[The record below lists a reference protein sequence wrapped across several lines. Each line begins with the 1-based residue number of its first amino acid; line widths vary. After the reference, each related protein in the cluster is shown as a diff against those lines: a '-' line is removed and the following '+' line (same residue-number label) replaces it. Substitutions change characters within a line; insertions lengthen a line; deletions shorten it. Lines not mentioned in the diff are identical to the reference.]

1 MIFGDERLADKFT
14 NENSVFI
21 VYRGH
26 GVYFEFESG
35 NDGVNYIA
43 NSCSIGDSFYMRRII
58 KTPVQHSDDIAVDLF
73 AEKMKEKLGK
83 SRDKGRSGWEDC
95 PIEHLIASLK
105 DHISKGDPV
114 DVANFAM
121 MISQRGE
128 SIKTPVWTKADQEK
142 GILPTVGC
150 LCIEGMYPEE
160 VIAVTS
166 KYIVTKTKTDGVCTT
181 SIETF
186 KRTYRPIETPR
197 EKYDRERDECIDKL
211 LAKIPPSPI
220 TVVPAMKIVYEELRP
235 FTGDDHD

>member
-1 MIFGDERLADKFT
+1 MKYEMIFGDEEMFDGTAEECFCVAKNVYDDNVFYKSENLSLFWLDGGKWKPLAFM
-14 NENSVFI
+14 
-21 VYRGH
+21 
-26 GVYFEFESG
+26 
-35 NDGVNYIA
+35 
-43 NSCSIGDSFYMRRII
+43 SCTPLAMRRI
-58 KTPVQHSDDIAVDLF
+58 
-73 AEKMKEKLGK
+73 
-83 SRDKGRSGWEDC
+83 
-95 PIEHLIASLK
+95 
-105 DHISKGDPV
+105 
-114 DVANFAM
+114 
-121 MISQRGE
+121 
-128 SIKTPVWTKADQEK
+128 IKTPVWTKADQEK

>member
-1 MIFGDERLADKFT
+1 MTDNDIKYKAIFGDMAQFNGMMPDC
-14 NENSVFI
+14 VFI
-21 VYRGH
+21 
-26 GVYFEFESG
+26 SG
-35 NDGVNYIA
+35 EYGYKIA
-43 NSCSIGDSFYMRRII
+43 EDTIYYCERYNKRYGWSKSCLALEDFKPVAMRRI
-58 KTPVQHSDDIAVDLF
+58 
-73 AEKMKEKLGK
+73 
-83 SRDKGRSGWEDC
+83 
-95 PIEHLIASLK
+95 
-105 DHISKGDPV
+105 
-114 DVANFAM
+114 
-121 MISQRGE
+121 
-128 SIKTPVWTKADQEK
+128 IKTPVWTKADQEK

-220 TVVPAMKIVYEELRP
+220 TVVPAMKIVYEEIRP

>member
-1 MIFGDERLADKFT
+1 MTDNKYNAVFGDMAQFIGMMPDCEFVDGTYGYKRKGDKFYYCERH
-14 NENSVFI
+14 NEKYGWSVSQKVSIDF
-21 VYRGH
+21 RP
-26 GVYFEFESG
+26 
-35 NDGVNYIA
+35 IA
-43 NSCSIGDSFYMRRII
+43 MRELVSP
-58 KTPVQHSDDIAVDLF
+58 K
-73 AEKMKEKLGK
+73 
-83 SRDKGRSGWEDC
+83 
-95 PIEHLIASLK
+95 PI
-105 DHISKGDPV
+105 
-114 DVANFAM
+114 
-121 MISQRGE
+121 
-128 SIKTPVWTKADQEK
+128 WTKADQEK

-150 LCIEGMYPEE
+150 FCIEGMYPEE

-220 TVVPAMKIVYEELRP
+220 TVVPAMKIVYEEIRP